1 MHERGFAGPRDAGDD
16 AQRTERQAQ
25 RHVLQVVLTGAGQDE
40 VATSRAPR
48 QRRGDRFAPRE
59 IACGERARRFAELVL
74 RAAEDDLATALAGA
88 RPELDDVVGR
98 LDERAVVLDDDD
110 GVAGARELAAQIGQA
125 SGVAGVEPDRRLVE
139 NVERADELGA
149 ELVCQVD
156 PLRLASRQRPR
167 LAPECEIAEADAQQ
181 ERQLGRQ
188 LAQDLA
194 PDGGLPRRE
203 LQRLQRGRRALDRE
217 RGELGDRE
225 AGDLDGERR
234 RLEARARAHRARRL
248 RAVTREEHAHVQL
261 VPVRLDL
268 LEEAVDAGKLALALV
283 D

>member
-110 GVAGARELAAQIGQA
+110 GVAGRRELAAEIGQPR
-125 SGVAGVEPDRRLVE
+125 GVARVESNGRFVE
-139 NVERADELGA
+139 DVQG
-149 ELVCQVD
+149 
-156 PLRLASRQRPR
+156 PH
-167 LAPECEIAEADAQQ
+167 
-181 ERQLGRQ
+181 QL
-188 LAQDLA
+188 
-194 PDGGLPRRE
+194 
-203 LQRLQRGRRALDRE
+203 
-217 RGELGDRE
+217 
-225 AGDLDGERR
+225 
-234 RLEARARAHRARRL
+234 
-248 RAVTREEHAHVQL
+248 
-261 VPVRLDL
+261 
-268 LEEAVDAGKLALALV
+268 
-283 D
+283 